1 MRRVAINTEAD
12 MTTGLGRRERKKQR
26 TRQTIA
32 DAAFDL
38 FAERGFDNVTVAE
51 IATLADVSQATV
63 FNHFATKEDLIY
75 SGLEAFHAAQLDAIR
90 DREPE
95 QSIAAAFRTF
105 MLQPTGLLGSGDPAG
120 RDRLTTI
127 ARVIVDSPALLARER
142 RIYDEHTRSLARLI
156 ADETSTGDDVEP
168 WVVANAVVGVHRAL
182 VDHVRAQLLT
192 GTAGPD
198 LAQQVRT
205 RGQRAFDILD
215 RGLGAYRADGLHDSL
230 PQLLDRTE

>member
-1 MRRVAINTEAD
+1 
-12 MTTGLGRRERKKQR
+12 MTTELGRRERKKQR

-32 DAAFDL
+32 SAAFDL

-51 IATLADVSQATV
+51 IADLADVSQATV

-90 DREPE
+90 HREPE
-95 QSIAAAFRTF
+95 QSIAAAFRAF

-120 RDRLTTI
+120 RDKLTTI

-142 RIYDEHTRSLARLI
+142 RIYDDHTRSLARLI
-156 ADETSTGDDVEP
+156 ADETSRVPVPRNTRRTGFAGQETSSDDDVES
-168 WVVANAVVGVHRAL
+168 WVVANALVGVHRAM
-182 VDHVRAQLLT
+182 VDHVRAQLLA

-198 LAQQVRT
+198 LAQQVRS

-215 RGLGAYRADGLHDSL
+215 RGLAD
-230 PQLLDRTE
+230 